1 MAPEARDAIAIA
13 TIWLLMQLLKLIKRK
28 FGDRVPIIKDIEE
41 DKLKKLIPIIS
52 LLLAGGGY
60 AAGALD
66 DPHSAVAVGG
76 LAVAANEVGKAT
88 GRLVRSIVGGP
99 DDQQ

>member
-1 MAPEARDAIAIA
+1 LPI
-13 TIWLLMQLLKLIKRK
+13 LKNL
-28 FGDRVPIIKDIEE
+28 EE
-41 DKLKKLIPIIS
+41 DELKKLIPIIS

-66 DPHSAVAVGG
+66 DPQSAVTVGG

-88 GRLVRSIVGGP
+88 GRLVRSISGKP